1 MNYLKIESDQQYQEI
16 ASRIEALK
24 NVEPGTSKATLLKFL
39 IRAIVHHERGKR
51 EMECSNILAH

>member
-24 NVEPGTSKATLLKFL
+24 NVEPGTPKAMLLKFL
-39 IRAIVHHERGKR
+39 IHAIVHHERGR
-51 EMECSNILAH
+51 RGMDCSNTLA